1 MLPDARL
8 TSVPLTACAAVR
20 RPNIQAR
27 HPFNCCELR
36 CQPPGR
42 WRVVRR
48 LAPKDLAIERRTLGR
63 VDVGGDE
70 AVALA
75 LELGDRDV
83 VPGVVPE

>member
-1 MLPDARL
+1 
-8 TSVPLTACAAVR
+8 
-20 RPNIQAR
+20 
-27 HPFNCCELR
+27 
-36 CQPPGR
+36 
-42 WRVVRR
+42 VRR